1 MNDWRFSILNEF
13 APQVSPLTLVADPD
27 GILLEERILEEL
39 AKRGFELIP
48 FEDSIAFRYLYESKY
63 RARWERGE
71 HTDLILSIRNSP
83 ESFRSLPYDV
93 VASARQLSFSRGDIF
108 PNLSYPTIAALDQ
121 SDLDALYEAQ
131 QAMNPG
137 RLGENATKDFILHHV
152 FQIAPEQIRTIP
164 DFLRVLARR
173 HYVNRQIPKLFNDRL
188 IQLLQQS
195 REFEDWPLD
204 SIVPDRVAFFR
215 FLQERWPIYLTKS
228 TEASSD
234 NAPALRFSG
243 PVDLPFG
250 HPDVR
255 IYIDSMFIEGLLAPV
270 SCVAPDSLPDKWMQT
285 GIVIDPHRDRKIRF
299 EKLLNSINKL
309 VPSTEDRY
317 RRWLN
322 FAAVWAEAV
331 AMSTD
336 TSLQTE
342 QVLLNEFQALRNR
355 IDTTFL
361 GWLHI
366 HYGTLHNQS
375 PVPPVMLH
383 HVARE
388 LARFLEASP
397 NHKTALVVVDGL
409 AMDQWVVMRNVLRK
423 QRLTLQMHESGVFA
437 WVPTLTCVSRQSIF
451 AGKPPVLFPAS
462 IYTTAKEAPH
472 WVQFWADRGLNSGQ
486 VAYLKAQ
493 GEGSLDAVEQA
504 ISAPG
509 IRVVGIVVDKVDRI
523 MHGMEMGTA
532 GMHNQVIQF
541 SQQGYL
547 ARLIDLLLLYGF
559 RITLTS
565 DHGNIEAQGCGRP
578 GEAAAAEMRG
588 ERVRI
593 YRDEGLR
600 RQVANRFPAA
610 IEWPPIGIPDDFLPL
625 LAPNRKAFIR
635 EQETYVSHGGI
646 SIEEVI
652 VPLIEIG

>member
-1 MNDWRFSILNEF
+1 
-13 APQVSPLTLVADPD
+13 
-27 GILLEERILEEL
+27 
-39 AKRGFELIP
+39 
-48 FEDSIAFRYLYESKY
+48 
-63 RARWERGE
+63 
-71 HTDLILSIRNSP
+71 
-83 ESFRSLPYDV
+83 
-93 VASARQLSFSRGDIF
+93 
-108 PNLSYPTIAALDQ
+108 
-121 SDLDALYEAQ
+121 
-131 QAMNPG
+131 
-137 RLGENATKDFILHHV
+137 
-152 FQIAPEQIRTIP
+152 
-164 DFLRVLARR
+164 VLARR

-228 TEASSD
+228 TEASSN
-234 NAPALRFSG
+234 NAPALQFSG

-270 SCVAPDSLPDKWMQT
+270 SCVAPDSLLDKWMQT
-285 GIVIDPHRDRKIRF
+285 GIVIDPHRDRKVRF
-299 EKLLNSINKL
+299 EKLLNSINGL

-342 QVLLNEFQALRNR
+342 QVLLNEFQALRDR

-361 GWLHI
+361 DWLHI
-366 HYGTLHNQS
+366 HYATLHNQS

-388 LARFLEASP
+388 LARFVEASP

-423 QRLTLQMHESGVFA
+423 QRLTLQMHESAAFA

-462 IYTTAKEAPH
+462 IYTTAKEAPL
-472 WVQFWADRGLNSGQ
+472 WAQFWADRGLNSGQ